1 MMMFQTCY
9 GLSKNPFDK
18 HSLTEKDAFPSKD
31 HKQAI
36 GRLSYLKDIRG
47 IGVFTSPPGF
57 GKTFALRC
65 FAKSLDR
72 NLHEVAYV
80 TLSTVSL
87 TEFYR
92 QFCAT
97 LGIDAPHGKPAMF
110 RAIQDRLFHLFKEK
124 KKPLLLILDEAHEL
138 SPAIL
143 KDLKMIMNH
152 DFDSLNCFSI
162 ALAGEPHLNRILE
175 KPVHEALRQRI
186 VIHYGFSG
194 LSDAEAEQY
203 VKHKLRIAGAA
214 ESVLGEGTLPSIIGY
229 ARGCPRLLDNLM
241 NEALLLG
248 AQLEKP
254 SLDTEIIMAAVN
266 NLALS

>member
-1 MMMFQTCY
+1 MAMSHLYYNF
-9 GLSKNPFDK
+9 SRNPFDK
-18 HSLTEKDAFPSKD
+18 QSLAEKDAFPSND

-72 NLHEVAYV
+72 NLHEVVYV
-80 TLSTVSL
+80 ALSTVSL

-92 QFCAT
+92 QFCAA
-97 LGIDAPHGKPAMF
+97 LGLDAPHGKPAMF

-152 DFDSLNCFSI
+152 DFDSLCCFTLV
-162 ALAGEPHLNRILE
+162 LAGEPHLCRILE

-186 VIHYGFSG
+186 TIHYGFSG
-194 LSDAEAEQY
+194 LSDAETEQY
-203 VKHKLRIAGAA
+203 VKHKLRVAGAA
-214 ESVLGEGTLPSIIGY
+214 ESILGEGTLPAIIGY

-241 NEALLLG
+241 NEACLLG

-254 SLDTEIIMAAVN
+254 SLNTDVIMAAAN
-266 NLALS
+266 SLALA